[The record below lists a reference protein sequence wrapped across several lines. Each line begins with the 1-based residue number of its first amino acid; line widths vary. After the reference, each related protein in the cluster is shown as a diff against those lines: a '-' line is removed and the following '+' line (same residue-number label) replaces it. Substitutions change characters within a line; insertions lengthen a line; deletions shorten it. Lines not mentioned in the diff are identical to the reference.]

1 MKPRSKKDFCNTAA
15 TRTKI
20 KWHPIINL
28 SKLRLGGNN
37 NFNKKKKQCCYIYIV
52 CYPMLMMCAG
62 E

>member
-37 NFNKKKKQCCYIYIV
+37 SFNKKKKNVATYILLSYANDV
-52 CYPMLMMCAG
+52 CR
-62 E
+62 